1 MALCYMR
8 NLDIPWQ
15 GFGIGSKIMRAS
27 RLLGMMFM
35 LQLRGRLPAQAL
47 AREFEVS
54 VRTIYR
60 DVDAL
65 SAAGVPIYA
74 ETGRNGG
81 VSLHEGFRSKLT
93 GLTPSEV
100 AALPIAGLAHVA
112 RDLGVTADAAS
123 AQIKML
129 ASLPPDGA
137 ATAAGIAARFHID
150 PIPWYHRTEDLA
162 ELPAL
167 AMAVWRGQQVRVDY
181 ESWQGDVRRRLD
193 PLGLVQKGGLWYLV
207 ASWRGKPRTYRVANF
222 RALKVL
228 TTPARRPRRFDLAAF
243 WQAAAQRFEAGLLA
257 QRARVRISEE
267 GERILRA
274 VMPAGAD
281 MVART
286 RVACAEAGWSEAD
299 LPFETPDYSA
309 RQLLRLGREVV
320 VLAPEAL
327 RVAVAAEADAVRALY
342 GAPPRRRTARRAPT

>member
-1 MALCYMR
+1 
-8 NLDIPWQ
+8 
-15 GFGIGSKIMRAS
+15 MRAS

-35 LQLRGRLPAQAL
+35 LQLRGRLSAQTL

-81 VSLHEGFRSKLT
+81 IALHVGFRARLT
-93 GLTPSEV
+93 GLTASEA

-112 RDLGVTADAAS
+112 RDLGVSADAAS
-123 AQIKML
+123 AQFKML
-129 ASLPPDGA
+129 ASLPPDAG

-150 PIPWYHRTEDLA
+150 PIPWFHRTEDVDG
-162 ELPAL
+162 LPAL
-167 AMAVWRGQQVRVDY
+167 AMAVWGGKRIEVAYD
-181 ESWQGDVRRRLD
+181 SWAGAVRRTLD

-207 ASWRGKPRTYRVANF
+207 AAWRKKPRTYRVTNF
-222 RALKVL
+222 RELKVL
-228 TTPARRPRRFDLAAF
+228 AAPARRPARFDLAAF
-243 WQAAAQRFEAGLLA
+243 WQASAERFEAGLLA
-257 QRARVRISEE
+257 QRARVRISQE

-274 VMPAGAD
+274 VMPVGAE

-286 RVACAEAGWSEAD
+286 RKPCAQEGWSEAE

-309 RQLLRLGREVV
+309 RQLLRLGCEVV

-327 RVAVAAEADAVRALY
+327 RTAVIAEAHAVQALY
-342 GAPPRRRTARRAPT
+342 RKRPARRARGAT